1 MSPRSSEDF
10 RFAELPAPRL
20 DFADRA
26 ARIDDYF
33 SGQHEKNLFK
43 GSSEQK
49 AVSVGGEEHFVR
61 SKNFTEL
68 DRLSLLVHQVE
79 HDCQVVPLGAYK
91 MIPTHELAPNP
102 NFRGLKIEQSKSLD
116 SFVHLRA
123 PELPEKK
130 LLVGT
135 ATDRQRATRPSSGRT
150 SSTPPARTRSGR
162 AGRCRPTSP
171 RPRSPCAAWSGR
183 ATWATTAPTPASSAA
198 STWATASRRRISRS

>member
-1 MSPRSSEDF
+1 MRTCSSEDF

-20 DFADRA
+20 EFADRA

-43 GSSEQK
+43 GSGEQR
-49 AVSVGGEEHFVR
+49 AVNIGGEDHFVR

-79 HDCQVVPLGAYK
+79 HDCQIVPLGAYK
-91 MIPTHELAPNP
+91 MIPTHELVPNP

-135 ATDRQRATRPSSGRT
+135 SAVMQRATRPSSERT
-150 SSTPPARTRSGR
+150 SLTQSARTR
-162 AGRCRPTSP
+162 
-171 RPRSPCAAWSGR
+171 
-183 ATWATTAPTPASSAA
+183 
-198 STWATASRRRISRS
+198 